1 MIRFLLLTAVFC
13 AAFSAA
19 VAKDT
24 HMWGPTAYVTIQPST
39 RPGVLAEVHFVNDTM
54 HTMMVETFDL
64 TLGDLTVSVRIDAQL
79 SMEPETMTVTP
90 PAGYI
95 AYPPEVTVPEGGA
108 GVVLILE
115 DATS

>member
-1 MIRFLLLTAVFC
+1 MTRFLTLTAVFC

-108 GVVLILE
+108 GTVLILLE
-115 DATS
+115 GVS

>member
-1 MIRFLLLTAVFC
+1 MTRFLLLTAIFC

-24 HMWGPTAYVTIQPST
+24 HMWGPTAFVTIQPST

-95 AYPPEVTVPEGGA
+95 AYPPEVTVQEGGA
-108 GVVLILE
+108 GTVLIIQ
-115 DATS
+115 DGMM